1 MRTTLTLD
9 EDVAQRAKAAVAR
22 LHRPFKQVVN
32 QALRAGLDGLE
43 KPSAG
48 KPYRTKPRGM
58 GLRKGHNLDNIQE
71 LLSRLE
77 GEDAR

>member
-9 EDVAQRAKAAVAR
+9 EDVAQRAKAAVVK

-32 QALRAGLDGLE
+32 QALRAGLDRME
-43 KPSAG
+43 KPAVG
-48 KPYRTKPRGM
+48 KPYRTKPRPM
-58 GLRKGHNLDNIQE
+58 GLRKGHSLDNIQE
-71 LLSRLE
+71 LLAHLE